1 MVMKVGT
8 VNSSLLFRNSTNI
21 SKPDNKSTE
30 NKEIKELA
38 SVAPDY
44 NVKLPTPYKKI
55 GIETLPNGLKIHSY
69 KLANGYR
76 VSIVPMEDSPAVVK
90 NYVNIGSMNE
100 TDNIK
105 GISHFLEHMAFNG
118 TNGREGYLKLNQGDS
133 FTKIDEM
140 GGWTNAST
148 NYALTDYVNSTPM
161 LDDKDLE
168 TQIKIIAAMTE
179 DLSIAEKMIEKE
191 KFPVTSEINMILDK
205 PETIVIDQTLR
216 TLFGLKSSADDLVG
230 GSVKHVL
237 NLSQK
242 DLMDYYNK
250 YYVPE
255 NMNLVITGDVDP
267 DKTIELVSKNFRSN
281 KKQLTPR
288 FETKLTPINSTVRK
302 DFISDKATST
312 DIMIGFAG
320 PQNNDIRGQILFEAA
335 CSYLKSTDAGINKS
349 LIDLNAYPDIG
360 IEKISTNP
368 NSPAFIY
375 YAFDCADYN
384 SEEALKTFYHK
395 LNGIKPITQEE
406 LKRIKENLLIKQ
418 DNMLSRSINVNTLV
432 GTALFDGGID
442 YLTKYDKILNDIT
455 PKDVDLFIKQYFD
468 LNKAAITLVHPKKA
482 DNISFK
488 GASRTP
494 MNMDKVDVSTL
505 NNNMDIAFYETKS
518 KNPFFNINFYYEL
531 PQNIPAGQKELLD
544 IILSMG
550 TKNLPETV
558 FNKYIEKNNIM
569 LLSSLGQDQIGVRG
583 ASSYEKFINT
593 VSLAKDQVYNPA
605 INDENLELAKQRL
618 KDGIE
623 RCQKSSEQLYMDN
636 ESKINPLYSS
646 KSEILNNLDN
656 ITVDDLKNL
665 HRQILNN
672 SYATISVC
680 IPQNDK
686 ELKNK
691 ALEEFSKFKK
701 VQPNN
706 HKEPDV
712 YKDNLK
718 TQVLTEAAPYS
729 QADIMETFKYKRGNS
744 IKEYA
749 VSNILN
755 LLLSSSNT
763 IGLFNNLR
771 EKEHLAYSVYSDL
784 DNSGNCGELSLHILT
799 TTDNKEIGEVSYDN
813 LQKAINGF
821 NKQIEAQNEIKQ
833 AIVNANIDS
842 NANFDKVVETLNVN
856 KNELIAVLEKMGYS
870 YEEIIKMTA
879 SQIINAIDNNTA
891 VTEGTNNLLAVITEQ
906 LTSVLPELVEQ
917 GKITNEQLNDL
928 KQQMQNLMNEVQNGN
943 ISADEFYNKAFE
955 YMTGSNINQQVII
968 AQLVKNGKTQQEA
981 NNLIKQLISDVQS
994 GNITAEEAFNEIKEL
1009 LGNIDETLGEISQT
1023 LKDLLSGFMSFYN
1036 DYKNDKDMEFK
1047 LLGQLYKNGKIQT
1060 SILASMNETTKSMSE
1075 NITGIKENTDL
1086 LLEIVQDD
1094 TRYQELIEAIKNIQ
1108 AGGEVEIDYQ
1118 RLEDMLKMMGLTITD
1133 AINMSSSQLEQA
1145 IKNFQNTYVNV
1156 EQKQTEELQTI
1167 QAKIDDLQIFLSN
1180 NDNNQEIIDAIN
1192 NITVAI
1198 GNGNEDVTNE
1208 LKNLTEQLNKLQ
1220 QAIDA
1225 IYKAIGEQAA
1235 ITNTYLEKYDTK
1247 FDGILGMLGSIDSKL
1262 NTIIANQKTAEIYL
1276 DNLLKAVADLKEEIK
1291 KLQNEAGDGGS
1302 SITLEQLEELWK
1314 QHDEANFNKYKELI
1328 ENLDINVDVN
1338 TTTIEELLKSI
1349 DAKMEYINDNSE
1361 ILNQILAKLNGI
1373 DWSDP
1378 DYSSKLDRIIE
1389 ILENF
1394 KCNCECGGNNEG
1406 ILGDLEDVLG

>member
-1 MVMKVGT
+1 MNINSNELLLLNKKIKFAGEAGKPAVDVTVPAPDTNTPQTGMSALMFQGLNNVVSDPQLAGELKIMKETDTVKTEDKAAQNEYVAPYKSNLAFQGKASKFKSLALAALMGLATLGATSALTSCDDTEPFTSETNITINIDMSAIQAMFAQMQAMWEQMLEQQQITNEQLQQNNQFMQQLIEMVQQGFISADEFYEQMYDFIM
-8 VNSSLLFRNSTNI
+8 SSTANQEVIIALLEQNGMSQEEANAILNEILNEVRNGNLSATEAMEKILDLLGDIKNLLAQAISDFNKFYEEMLAKQDELIETNKQGFEQLIAQGEITNSTLEEM
-21 SKPDNKSTE
+21 K
-30 NKEIKELA
+30 A
-38 SVAPDY
+38 Q
-44 NVKLPTPYKKI
+44 
-55 GIETLPNGLKIHSY
+55 
-69 KLANGYR
+69 
-76 VSIVPMEDSPAVVK
+76 
-90 NYVNIGSMNE
+90 NE
-100 TDNIK
+100 
-105 GISHFLEHMAFNG
+105 
-118 TNGREGYLKLNQGDS
+118 
-133 FTKIDEM
+133 
-140 GGWTNAST
+140 
-148 NYALTDYVNSTPM
+148 V
-161 LDDKDLE
+161 
-168 TQIKIIAAMTE
+168 
-179 DLSIAEKMIEKE
+179 
-191 KFPVTSEINMILDK
+191 
-205 PETIVIDQTLR
+205 
-216 TLFGLKSSADDLVG
+216 
-230 GSVKHVL
+230 
-237 NLSQK
+237 
-242 DLMDYYNK
+242 
-250 YYVPE
+250 
-255 NMNLVITGDVDP
+255 
-267 DKTIELVSKNFRSN
+267 
-281 KKQLTPR
+281 
-288 FETKLTPINSTVRK
+288 
-302 DFISDKATST
+302 
-312 DIMIGFAG
+312 
-320 PQNNDIRGQILFEAA
+320 
-335 CSYLKSTDAGINKS
+335 
-349 LIDLNAYPDIG
+349 LIDL
-360 IEKISTNP
+360 S
-368 NSPAFIY
+368 
-375 YAFDCADYN
+375 
-384 SEEALKTFYHK
+384 
-395 LNGIKPITQEE
+395 
-406 LKRIKENLLIKQ
+406 
-418 DNMLSRSINVNTLV
+418 
-432 GTALFDGGID
+432 
-442 YLTKYDKILNDIT
+442 
-455 PKDVDLFIKQYFD
+455 
-468 LNKAAITLVHPKKA
+468 
-482 DNISFK
+482 
-488 GASRTP
+488 
-494 MNMDKVDVSTL
+494 
-505 NNNMDIAFYETKS
+505 
-518 KNPFFNINFYYEL
+518 
-531 PQNIPAGQKELLD
+531 
-544 IILSMG
+544 
-550 TKNLPETV
+550 
-558 FNKYIEKNNIM
+558 
-569 LLSSLGQDQIGVRG
+569 
-583 ASSYEKFINT
+583 
-593 VSLAKDQVYNPA
+593 
-605 INDENLELAKQRL
+605 
-618 KDGIE
+618 
-623 RCQKSSEQLYMDN
+623 
-636 ESKINPLYSS
+636 
-646 KSEILNNLDN
+646 
-656 ITVDDLKNL
+656 
-665 HRQILNN
+665 
-672 SYATISVC
+672 
-680 IPQNDK
+680 
-686 ELKNK
+686 
-691 ALEEFSKFKK
+691 
-701 VQPNN
+701 
-706 HKEPDV
+706 
-712 YKDNLK
+712 
-718 TQVLTEAAPYS
+718 
-729 QADIMETFKYKRGNS
+729 
-744 IKEYA
+744 
-749 VSNILN
+749 
-755 LLLSSSNT
+755 
-763 IGLFNNLR
+763 
-771 EKEHLAYSVYSDL
+771 
-784 DNSGNCGELSLHILT
+784 
-799 TTDNKEIGEVSYDN
+799 
-813 LQKAINGF
+813 

-906 LTSVLPELVEQ
+906 LTAVLPELVEQ

-928 KQQMQNLMNEVQNGN
+928 KQQMQDLMNEVQNGN

-1291 KLQNEAGDGGS
+1291 KLQNQAGDGGS

-1361 ILNQILAKLNGI
+1361 ILNEILNLLKGI
-1373 DWSDP
+1373 DWSNP
-1378 DYSSKLDRIIE
+1378 DYTQKLNRIIE

>member
-1 MVMKVGT
+1 MNINSNELLLLNKKIKFAGEAGKPAADVTVPAPDTNTPQTGMNALMFQGLNNVVSDPQLAGELKIMKETDTVKTEDKAAQNEYVAPYKSNLAFQGKASKFKSIAMAALMGLATLGATSALTSCDDTEPFTSETNITINIDMSAIQAMFAQMQAMWEQMLEQQQITNEQLQQNNQFMQQLIEMVQQGFISADEFYEQMYDFIM
-8 VNSSLLFRNSTNI
+8 SSTANQEVIIALLEQNGMSQEEANAILNEILNEVRNGNLSATEAMEKILDLLGDIKNLLAQAISDFNKFYEEMLAKQDELIETNKQGFEQLIAQGEITNSTLEEM
-21 SKPDNKSTE
+21 K
-30 NKEIKELA
+30 A
-38 SVAPDY
+38 Q
-44 NVKLPTPYKKI
+44 
-55 GIETLPNGLKIHSY
+55 
-69 KLANGYR
+69 
-76 VSIVPMEDSPAVVK
+76 
-90 NYVNIGSMNE
+90 NE
-100 TDNIK
+100 
-105 GISHFLEHMAFNG
+105 
-118 TNGREGYLKLNQGDS
+118 
-133 FTKIDEM
+133 
-140 GGWTNAST
+140 
-148 NYALTDYVNSTPM
+148 V
-161 LDDKDLE
+161 
-168 TQIKIIAAMTE
+168 
-179 DLSIAEKMIEKE
+179 
-191 KFPVTSEINMILDK
+191 
-205 PETIVIDQTLR
+205 
-216 TLFGLKSSADDLVG
+216 
-230 GSVKHVL
+230 
-237 NLSQK
+237 
-242 DLMDYYNK
+242 
-250 YYVPE
+250 
-255 NMNLVITGDVDP
+255 
-267 DKTIELVSKNFRSN
+267 
-281 KKQLTPR
+281 
-288 FETKLTPINSTVRK
+288 
-302 DFISDKATST
+302 
-312 DIMIGFAG
+312 
-320 PQNNDIRGQILFEAA
+320 
-335 CSYLKSTDAGINKS
+335 
-349 LIDLNAYPDIG
+349 LIDL
-360 IEKISTNP
+360 S
-368 NSPAFIY
+368 
-375 YAFDCADYN
+375 
-384 SEEALKTFYHK
+384 
-395 LNGIKPITQEE
+395 
-406 LKRIKENLLIKQ
+406 
-418 DNMLSRSINVNTLV
+418 
-432 GTALFDGGID
+432 
-442 YLTKYDKILNDIT
+442 
-455 PKDVDLFIKQYFD
+455 
-468 LNKAAITLVHPKKA
+468 
-482 DNISFK
+482 
-488 GASRTP
+488 
-494 MNMDKVDVSTL
+494 
-505 NNNMDIAFYETKS
+505 
-518 KNPFFNINFYYEL
+518 
-531 PQNIPAGQKELLD
+531 
-544 IILSMG
+544 
-550 TKNLPETV
+550 
-558 FNKYIEKNNIM
+558 
-569 LLSSLGQDQIGVRG
+569 
-583 ASSYEKFINT
+583 
-593 VSLAKDQVYNPA
+593 
-605 INDENLELAKQRL
+605 
-618 KDGIE
+618 
-623 RCQKSSEQLYMDN
+623 
-636 ESKINPLYSS
+636 
-646 KSEILNNLDN
+646 
-656 ITVDDLKNL
+656 
-665 HRQILNN
+665 
-672 SYATISVC
+672 
-680 IPQNDK
+680 
-686 ELKNK
+686 
-691 ALEEFSKFKK
+691 
-701 VQPNN
+701 
-706 HKEPDV
+706 
-712 YKDNLK
+712 
-718 TQVLTEAAPYS
+718 
-729 QADIMETFKYKRGNS
+729 
-744 IKEYA
+744 
-749 VSNILN
+749 
-755 LLLSSSNT
+755 
-763 IGLFNNLR
+763 
-771 EKEHLAYSVYSDL
+771 
-784 DNSGNCGELSLHILT
+784 
-799 TTDNKEIGEVSYDN
+799 
-813 LQKAINGF
+813 

-1361 ILNQILAKLNGI
+1361 ILNQILDMLKGI
-1373 DWSDP
+1373 DWSNP

>member
-1 MVMKVGT
+1 MNINSNELLLLNKKIKFAGEAGKPAADVTVPAPDTNTPQTGMNALMFQGLNNVVSDPQLAGELKIMKETDTVKTEDKAAANEYVAPYKSNLAFQGKASKFKSLALAALMGLATLGATSALTSCDDTEPYRSETNITINIDLSAIQAMFAQMQAMWQQMLEQQQITNEQLQQNNQFMQQLIEMVQQGMISADEFYEQMYDFIM
-8 VNSSLLFRNSTNI
+8 SSTANQEVIIALLEQNGMSQEEANAILNEILNEVRNGNLSATEAMEKILDLLGDIKNLLAQAISDFNKFYEEMLAKQDELIETNKQGFEQLIAQGEITNSTLEEM
-21 SKPDNKSTE
+21 K
-30 NKEIKELA
+30 A
-38 SVAPDY
+38 Q
-44 NVKLPTPYKKI
+44 
-55 GIETLPNGLKIHSY
+55 
-69 KLANGYR
+69 
-76 VSIVPMEDSPAVVK
+76 
-90 NYVNIGSMNE
+90 NE
-100 TDNIK
+100 
-105 GISHFLEHMAFNG
+105 
-118 TNGREGYLKLNQGDS
+118 
-133 FTKIDEM
+133 
-140 GGWTNAST
+140 
-148 NYALTDYVNSTPM
+148 V
-161 LDDKDLE
+161 
-168 TQIKIIAAMTE
+168 
-179 DLSIAEKMIEKE
+179 
-191 KFPVTSEINMILDK
+191 
-205 PETIVIDQTLR
+205 
-216 TLFGLKSSADDLVG
+216 
-230 GSVKHVL
+230 
-237 NLSQK
+237 
-242 DLMDYYNK
+242 
-250 YYVPE
+250 
-255 NMNLVITGDVDP
+255 
-267 DKTIELVSKNFRSN
+267 
-281 KKQLTPR
+281 
-288 FETKLTPINSTVRK
+288 
-302 DFISDKATST
+302 
-312 DIMIGFAG
+312 
-320 PQNNDIRGQILFEAA
+320 
-335 CSYLKSTDAGINKS
+335 
-349 LIDLNAYPDIG
+349 LIDL
-360 IEKISTNP
+360 S
-368 NSPAFIY
+368 
-375 YAFDCADYN
+375 
-384 SEEALKTFYHK
+384 
-395 LNGIKPITQEE
+395 
-406 LKRIKENLLIKQ
+406 
-418 DNMLSRSINVNTLV
+418 
-432 GTALFDGGID
+432 
-442 YLTKYDKILNDIT
+442 
-455 PKDVDLFIKQYFD
+455 
-468 LNKAAITLVHPKKA
+468 
-482 DNISFK
+482 
-488 GASRTP
+488 
-494 MNMDKVDVSTL
+494 
-505 NNNMDIAFYETKS
+505 
-518 KNPFFNINFYYEL
+518 
-531 PQNIPAGQKELLD
+531 
-544 IILSMG
+544 
-550 TKNLPETV
+550 
-558 FNKYIEKNNIM
+558 
-569 LLSSLGQDQIGVRG
+569 
-583 ASSYEKFINT
+583 
-593 VSLAKDQVYNPA
+593 
-605 INDENLELAKQRL
+605 
-618 KDGIE
+618 
-623 RCQKSSEQLYMDN
+623 
-636 ESKINPLYSS
+636 
-646 KSEILNNLDN
+646 
-656 ITVDDLKNL
+656 
-665 HRQILNN
+665 
-672 SYATISVC
+672 
-680 IPQNDK
+680 
-686 ELKNK
+686 
-691 ALEEFSKFKK
+691 
-701 VQPNN
+701 
-706 HKEPDV
+706 
-712 YKDNLK
+712 
-718 TQVLTEAAPYS
+718 
-729 QADIMETFKYKRGNS
+729 
-744 IKEYA
+744 
-749 VSNILN
+749 
-755 LLLSSSNT
+755 
-763 IGLFNNLR
+763 
-771 EKEHLAYSVYSDL
+771 
-784 DNSGNCGELSLHILT
+784 
-799 TTDNKEIGEVSYDN
+799 
-813 LQKAINGF
+813 

-906 LTSVLPELVEQ
+906 LTAVLPELVEQ

-928 KQQMQNLMNEVQNGN
+928 KQQMQDLMNEVQNGN
-943 ISADEFYNKAFE
+943 ISAEEFYNRAFE
-955 YMTGSNINQQVII
+955 YMVGSSTNQQVII
-968 AQLVKNGKTQQEA
+968 AQLVENGKTQQEA

-1291 KLQNEAGDGGS
+1291 KLQNEAGEGGS

-1361 ILNQILAKLNGI
+1361 ILNQILDMLKGI
-1373 DWSDP
+1373 DWSNP